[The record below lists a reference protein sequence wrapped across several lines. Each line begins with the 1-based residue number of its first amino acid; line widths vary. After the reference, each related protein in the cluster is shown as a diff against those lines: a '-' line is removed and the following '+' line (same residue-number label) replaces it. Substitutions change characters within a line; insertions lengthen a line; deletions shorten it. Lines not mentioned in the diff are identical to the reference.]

1 VQIYYKI
8 FSFISNCFVTI
19 ISILIKSTYLISFF
33 STFIIL
39 YIIYHSGFTYADNHK
54 TSKSYNYHTESAFSY
69 TFIFFLVFI
78 FVYMILSFYTASP
91 LGLEES
97 SNAPLEGKATFIG
110 VSTPVATAWIA
121 ATGAVVATVTAP
133 PAVKM
138 KLLGGGSLGGLGMLN
153 LADRASNPQNWT
165 RIKEWL
171 QSGLT
176 EDKSSSV
183 GTTPTKELSVF
194 PFDFDFFGM
203 MNSFFGYFPS
213 LKTILLERL
222 PDQCPE
228 NFIMTYQT
236 LFTQYNVMVLISLV
250 SLSISVCLF
259 TVIYILNLLK
269 IHKLYFL
276 DNNYYYLGKL
286 ASSRYTD
293 YYIGVLTLSLYLNF
307 AALGKCLYFMYLN
320 YIPCDI
326 GNITDIAIQNK
337 QDMV

>member
-1 VQIYYKI
+1 
-8 FSFISNCFVTI
+8 
-19 ISILIKSTYLISFF
+19 
-33 STFIIL
+33 
-39 YIIYHSGFTYADNHK
+39 
-54 TSKSYNYHTESAFSY
+54 
-69 TFIFFLVFI
+69 
-78 FVYMILSFYTASP
+78 M
-91 LGLEES
+91 
-97 SNAPLEGKATFIG
+97 G

-183 GTTPTKELSVF
+183 GTTPTPTKELSVF

-307 AALGKCLYFMYLN
+307 AALSLLHVSKLYPL
-320 YIPCDI
+320 
-326 GNITDIAIQNK
+326 
-337 QDMV
+337 